1 MNTAEKTYTGTYEVF
16 KLYRVSGRREVL
28 RRNLTRDEAQ
38 RVVNSYPD
46 SSRSMVVFAKQFTAE
61 KYFI

>member
-1 MNTAEKTYTGTYEVF
+1 MQNSEKTYTGTYKVM
-16 KLYRVSGRREVL
+16 KLYRVSRRREVL

-46 SSRSMVVFAKQFTAE
+46 SSRSMVVFFKQFSAD
-61 KYFI
+61 KYFV